1 MRVVV
6 LNRGLLERKLKD
18 GADKKKR
25 EEKKE
30 EEEENKKRSKGTKQ
44 WNGGRVEQ
52 EAGGGRE
59 DLGSQGRILMF
70 DVLSGI

>member
-25 EEKKE
+25 EETKE

-44 WNGGRVEQ
+44 
-52 EAGGGRE
+52 
-59 DLGSQGRILMF
+59 
-70 DVLSGI
+70 